1 MARGNEIWIRVAGGG
16 GTTYWINPPSL
27 NVNWIEV
34 DGPPGHQEN
43 IGEQGSLWW
52 YDWPTGVVSR
62 QEVAGGHIQRI
73 PVTRSRLADR
83 EPCLTSMVEGIAS
96 IWVTVAPS
104 NRSTCSR

>member
-52 YDWPTGVVSR
+52 YDWPTGVVNR
-62 QEVAGGHIQRI
+62 QEGRRRPHPEDSCHALPAG
-73 PVTRSRLADR
+73 
-83 EPCLTSMVEGIAS
+83 
-96 IWVTVAPS
+96 
-104 NRSTCSR
+104 